1 MHQYESDYMM
11 IMTQIFVQY
20 GEVLGVRGKENF
32 IIHEKLP
39 CIILEI
45 HVD

>member
-1 MHQYESDYMM
+1 M
-11 IMTQIFVQY
+11 IMKQIFVHY
-20 GEVLGVRGKENF
+20 GEILGVRGKENF